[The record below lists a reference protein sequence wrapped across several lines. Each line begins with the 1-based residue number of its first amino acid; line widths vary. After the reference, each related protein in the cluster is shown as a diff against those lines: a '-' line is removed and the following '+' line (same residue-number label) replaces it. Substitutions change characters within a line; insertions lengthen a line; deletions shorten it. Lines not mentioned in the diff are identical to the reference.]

1 MGGTNSNVSSNDKIA
16 SSNLGDGGWV
26 SREEFESSLTKC
38 LGTSGVLSELL
49 YDDEESILVVPVV
62 VVLMLACYYC

>member
-1 MGGTNSNVSSNDKIA
+1 MVGINSNVSSNDKIA

-49 YDDEESILVVPVV
+49 YDNEESILVVPVV

>member
-1 MGGTNSNVSSNDKIA
+1 MGGINSNVSSNDKIA

-49 YDDEESILVVPVV
+49 
-62 VVLMLACYYC
+62 